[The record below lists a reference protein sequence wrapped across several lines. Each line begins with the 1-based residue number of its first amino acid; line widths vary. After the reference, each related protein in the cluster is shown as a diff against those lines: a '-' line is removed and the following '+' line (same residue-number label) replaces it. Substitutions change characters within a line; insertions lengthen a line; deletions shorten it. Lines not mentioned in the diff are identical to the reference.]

1 MFNCPDDKGTPM
13 KEWFS
18 FLLSFFKKKEG
29 EFSLRETLEELI
41 EEEEIEDT
49 SLAPDEREMLTNI
62 LHLRD
67 LTAKDVRIARAD
79 IIAVPHDSSLQ
90 SIKQAFKKNKV
101 MRFPVYRQTL
111 DDILGYIHLRDLL
124 DVPPHD
130 FKLQDYLRKIDFIS
144 PSMQVL
150 DLLLKMRSTGEKIA
164 IVVDE
169 YGGVDGLVT
178 MGDLVEE
185 IVGDIQDVAQVTT
198 PLQFFQRP
206 DGVIV
211 VDARM
216 DIEELEENIGR
227 IRTEKEQE
235 EEIDTIGGLV
245 LHLTDRVPQRGELIA
260 HSSGLEFEII
270 EADSRRIKRIGI
282 HGLSPLVS

>member
-1 MFNCPDDKGTPM
+1 M
-13 KEWFS
+13 KEWLKS
-18 FLLSFFKKKEG
+18 ILSFFKRKDG
-29 EFSLRETLEELI
+29 ESSLRETLEELI

-67 LTAKDVRIARAD
+67 LTAKDVMIARAD
-79 IIAVPHDSSLQ
+79 ILAVSHNSSLE
-90 SIKQAFKKNKV
+90 SIKQTFKRNKV
-101 MRFPVYRQTL
+101 MRFPVYGQTL
-111 DDILGYIHLRDLL
+111 DDMLGYIHLRDLV
-124 DVPPHD
+124 DVSSDH
-130 FKLQDYLRKIDFIS
+130 FKLQDHLRKIDYIS
-144 PSMQVL
+144 PSMRVL

-185 IVGDIQDVAQVTT
+185 IVGDIQDVAQVTA
-198 PLQFFQRP
+198 PLQFFQRS

-211 VDARM
+211 IDGRM
-216 DIEELEENIGR
+216 DIEEVEMRIGN
-227 IRTEKEQE
+227 IRTAKEKE

-245 LHLTDRVPQRGELIA
+245 LHLTDRVPQRGELIG

-270 EADSRRIKRIGI
+270 EADSRRIKRVGI
-282 HGLSPLVS
+282 HGLPLHTS

>member
-1 MFNCPDDKGTPM
+1 M
-13 KEWFS
+13 KNWFRYFVS
-18 FLLSFFKKKEG
+18 LFKKKES
-29 EFSLRETLEELI
+29 ESSLRETLEELI
-41 EEEEIEDT
+41 EEEEIEDA
-49 SLAPDEREMLTNI
+49 SLNPDEREMLTNI
-62 LHLRD
+62 LNLRD
-67 LTAKDVRIARAD
+67 LTAKDVRIARAE
-79 IIAVPHDSSLQ
+79 IIAVPHDSSLE

-124 DVPPHD
+124 DVQPND
-130 FKLQDYLRKIDFIS
+130 FKLKDYLRTIDFIS
-144 PSMQVL
+144 PSMRVL

-185 IVGDIQDVAQVTT
+185 IVGDIQDVAQVTPT
-198 PLQFFQRP
+198 LQFFQRP
-206 DGVIV
+206 DGVIL
-211 VDARM
+211 VDGRM
-216 DIEELEENIGR
+216 DIEELEEKIGP
-227 IRTEKEQE
+227 IRTKKELE

-245 LHLTDRVPQRGELIA
+245 LHLTDRLPQRGELIA

-270 EADSRRIKRIGI
+270 EADSRRIKRLGI
-282 HGLSPLVS
+282 HGLLPLNS

>member
-1 MFNCPDDKGTPM
+1 M
-13 KEWFS
+13 KKWLNYFS
-18 FLLSFFKKKEG
+18 SFFKRKEA
-29 EFSLRETLEELI
+29 ESSLRETLEELI

-67 LTAKDVRIARAD
+67 LTAKDVMIARAE
-79 IIAVPHDSSLQ
+79 IIAVSYDSSLD
-90 SIKQAFKKNKV
+90 SIKNAFKKNRV

-111 DDILGYIHLRDLL
+111 DDILGYLHLRDLL
-124 DVPPHD
+124 DVTPHN
-130 FKLQDYLRKIDFIS
+130 FKLHDHLRKIDFIS
-144 PSMQVL
+144 PSMRVL

-185 IVGDIQDVAQVTT
+185 IVGDIQDVAQVNT

-206 DGVIV
+206 DGVVIV
-211 VDARM
+211 DGRM
-216 DIEELEENIGR
+216 DIEELEEKIAP
-227 IRTEKEQE
+227 IRTEKEKE

-245 LHLTDRVPQRGELIA
+245 LHLTDRVPQRGELIS
-260 HSSGLEFEII
+260 HPSGIEFEII

-282 HGLSPLVS
+282 HGLPPLVS